1 MRKNPFK
8 RNKPYSSYL
17 RKIVTLAKEGKI
29 MESRD
34 EMLKAETFYFNKIQT
49 AITPFPTDD
58 TALVV
63 VMLRHIANKLE
74 QSTPETKR
82 NVEHVQKSFV
92 PMDVKINFKN
102 KEVK

>member
-1 MRKNPFK
+1 MKNPFRK
-8 RNKPYSSYL
+8 NKIHSSYL

-34 EMLKAETFYFNKIQT
+34 EMLKAETFYFNRIQG

-58 TALVV
+58 TALIVV
-63 VMLRHIANKLE
+63 ILRHIADKLE
-74 QSTPETKR
+74 QSTPETKQ
-82 NVEHVQKSFV
+82 NVIHVQKCFV

-102 KEVK
+102 KEGK

>member
-1 MRKNPFK
+1 MKNPFAK
-8 RNKPYSSYL
+8 KNKKYSSLL
-17 RKIVTLAKEGKI
+17 RPAVELAREGKGKEG
-29 MESRD
+29 RD
-34 EMLKAETFYFNKIQT
+34 AMLKAETFYFNRIQT

-74 QSTPETKR
+74 QSTPETKC

>member
-1 MRKNPFK
+1 MKNPFAK
-8 RNKPYSSYL
+8 KNKKYSSLL
-17 RKIVTLAKEGKI
+17 RPAVELAREGKGKEG
-29 MESRD
+29 RD
-34 EMLKAETFYFNKIQT
+34 AMLKAETFYFNRIQG

-63 VMLRHIANKLE
+63 VMLRHIADKLE

-82 NVEHVQKSFV
+82 NAEHVQANFV

>member
-1 MRKNPFK
+1 MKNPFRK
-8 RNKPYSSYL
+8 NKIHSAYL
-17 RKIVTLAKEGKI
+17 RNIVTLAKEGKI

-74 QSTPETKR
+74 QSTPETKC

>member
-1 MRKNPFK
+1 MKNPFRK
-8 RNKPYSSYL
+8 NKIHSSYL
-17 RKIVTLAKEGKI
+17 RNIVTLAKEGKI

-74 QSTPETKR
+74 QSTPETKC

>member
-1 MRKNPFK
+1 MKKNPFRK
-8 RNKPYSSYL
+8 NKIHGSYL
-17 RKIVTLAKEGKI
+17 RNIVTLAKEGKI

-63 VMLRHIANKLE
+63 VMLRHIADKLE

-82 NVEHVQKSFV
+82 NTEQVQANFV
-92 PMDVKINFKN
+92 PMGVKINFKN